1 MKRNPVQGFYG
12 GISTRYEIV
21 NSIITLGLDRPWRQR
36 AAGQAASQDGERWLD
51 ICCGTGDMSMD
62 LLANI
67 GSNTTLFMADFSKE
81 MLHVASEKEELKEIN
96 RTLADAFNL
105 PFKDDSFD
113 LVTISFA
120 TRNLNLG
127 KGKLEKAFLEMN
139 RVLKPG
145 GKLVN
150 VETSQPDS
158 RFVRALFHI
167 YAKAMIT
174 PTGYLLTG
182 DRKSYDFLTNSMI
195 NHHDAHSFNEILGA
209 SGFREVE
216 FKPMLFGAVAI
227 HSASKQQDPNM
238 NNQ

>member
-1 MKRNPVQGFYG
+1 MKKTPIQRFYH
-12 GISTRYEIV
+12 GISARYEIV
-21 NSIITLGLDRPWRQR
+21 NSLITMGMDKTWRR
-36 AAGQAASQDGERWLD
+36 MAAEQAASHGGGKWLD
-51 ICCGTGDMSMD
+51 MCCGTGDMSLD
-62 LLANI
+62 LLSNI
-67 GSNTTLFMADFSKE
+67 GPNTTLFMADFSKE
-81 MLHVASEKEELKEIN
+81 MLGMASEKKELKEIN

-127 KGKLEKAFLEMN
+127 KGKLERAFLEMN
-139 RVLKPG
+139 RILKPG

-158 RFVRALFHI
+158 RFVRTMFHL

-174 PTGYLLTG
+174 PTGYLFTG
-182 DRKSYDFLTNSMI
+182 DKISYNFLTKSMI
-195 NHHDAHSFNEILGA
+195 NHYDSQAFNDILGT

-227 HSASKQQDPNM
+227 HSASK
-238 NNQ
+238 

>member
-1 MKRNPVQGFYG
+1 MKKTPIQRFYH
-12 GISTRYEIV
+12 GISDRYEMA
-21 NSIITLGLDRPWRQR
+21 NSIITMGLDKPWRRR
-36 AAGQAASQDGERWLD
+36 AAEQATLHGGERWLD
-51 ICCGTGDMSMD
+51 ICCGTGDMSLD
-62 LLANI
+62 LLSNI

-81 MLHVASEKEELKEIN
+81 MLDVASEKEKLNEIN

-127 KGKLEKAFLEMN
+127 NGKLEMAFSEMN

-158 RFVRALFHI
+158 RFVRAMFHL
-167 YAKAMIT
+167 YARAMIT
-174 PTGYLLTG
+174 PTGYLFTG
-182 DRKSYDFLTNSMI
+182 DKRSYNYLTSSMI
-195 NHHDAHSFNEILGA
+195 NHYDAQAFNDILGT
-209 SGFREVE
+209 SGFREVK

-227 HSASKQQDPNM
+227 HSASK
-238 NNQ
+238 